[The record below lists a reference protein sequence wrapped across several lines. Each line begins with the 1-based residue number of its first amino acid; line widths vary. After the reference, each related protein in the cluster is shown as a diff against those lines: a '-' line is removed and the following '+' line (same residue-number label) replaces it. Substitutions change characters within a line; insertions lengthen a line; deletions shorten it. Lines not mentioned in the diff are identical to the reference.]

1 MEQLLLT
8 NTLSRKKELFR
19 SWEPGKVKI
28 FTCGPS
34 VYSRSHLG
42 NYRTF
47 LFEDVLQRHLEHIGY
62 RVERLINLTDVED
75 KGIEEAQAKGVTLR
89 ELTAPVEELFFR
101 EVRLLGI
108 TLPGYIPRSSTSVD
122 QAVKVIKILTDRGY
136 AYFHDKNLGGFANW
150 MTVQNQ
156 EETFHAMKFFRYV
169 AERGGRVT
177 LEAIDKPQFEWA
189 SPLAAMEAAQKHEA
203 YITGRINDLMNLAI
217 KEKDHASANLLNWFV
232 AEQVEEEDSVNE
244 VVQKL
249 RLLGSDGGGLF
260 MMDRDMATRVF
271 TPPVE

>member
-1 MEQLLLT
+1 MISPKIEKALNEQ
-8 NTLSRKKELFR
+8 
-19 SWEPGKVKI
+19 
-28 FTCGPS
+28 
-34 VYSRSHLG
+34 
-42 NYRTF
+42 
-47 LFEDVLQRHLEHIGY
+47 
-62 RVERLINLTDVED
+62 INAEMFSAYLYLAMV
-75 KGIEEAQAKGVTLR
+75 
-89 ELTAPVEELFFR
+89 
-101 EVRLLGI
+101 
-108 TLPGYIPRSSTSVD
+108 
-122 QAVKVIKILTDRGY
+122 